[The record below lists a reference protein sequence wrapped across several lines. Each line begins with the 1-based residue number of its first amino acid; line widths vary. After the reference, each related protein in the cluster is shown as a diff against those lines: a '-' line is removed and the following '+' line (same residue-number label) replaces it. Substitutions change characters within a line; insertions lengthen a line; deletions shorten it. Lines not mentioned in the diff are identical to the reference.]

1 MKEIKTKQKGW
12 RFKPEILSELKFI
25 CEKEM
30 RSEQNMIEV
39 LIHQAYE
46 AANTQISGK
55 RMLAVQGI
63 DGVLKVDG
71 TQAHP

>member
-1 MKEIKTKQKGW
+1 MKETKTEQKNM
-12 RFKPEILSELKFI
+12 RFKPEILSELKFL

-46 AANTQISGK
+46 AANSQISGK

-63 DGVLKVDG
+63 DGILKVDAAQ
-71 TQAHP
+71 THP